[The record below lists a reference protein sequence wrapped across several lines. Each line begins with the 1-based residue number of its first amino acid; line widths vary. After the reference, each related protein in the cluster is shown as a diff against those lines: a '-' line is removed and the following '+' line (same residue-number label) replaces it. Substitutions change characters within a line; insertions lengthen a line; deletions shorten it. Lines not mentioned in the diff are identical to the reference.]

1 MFMAEQ
7 FFDGRLPYLS
17 PRAGRIALAIR
28 VRGRRRTTEFAGICG
43 KSPSPQRSQSEL
55 RSSRP
60 RKSGERE
67 S

>member
-7 FFDGRLPYLS
+7 FFDGRFSYLA
-17 PRAGRIALAIR
+17 PLAGRGRIALAIR

-43 KSPSPQRSQSEL
+43 KSPSPQPS
-55 RSSRP
+55 P

-67 S
+67 FS